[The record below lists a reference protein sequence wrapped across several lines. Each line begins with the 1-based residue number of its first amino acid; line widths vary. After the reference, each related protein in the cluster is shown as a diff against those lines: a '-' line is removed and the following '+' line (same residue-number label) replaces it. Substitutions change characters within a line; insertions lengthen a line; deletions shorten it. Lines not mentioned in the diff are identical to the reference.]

1 MRHRLPLITAA
12 VALLLC
18 LGASG
23 CRPFTRDTPPAELDD
38 DFPPNALTKAHIQ
51 PDPAYL
57 ANCKAVQDSAAKY
70 GAARVHLWNEI
81 DTDAALKKSDDFP
94 RFDDPT
100 LGPGRVMAYYLIDP
114 AGRAETH
121 FVRITYATR
130 PGLETSVR
138 RFLARAMYHP
148 ATIGGSPVRVCVRQE
163 FFFNL
168 AQ

>member
-12 VALLLC
+12 TALLLC
-18 LGASG
+18 LGASA
-23 CRPFTRDTPPAELDD
+23 CRPFTPDTPPAHLVVDL
-38 DFPPNALTKAHIQ
+38 PPNALMKAHIQ

-70 GAARVHLWNEI
+70 GAAPVHLWNEI
-81 DTDAALKKSDDFP
+81 DTDAELKKSDDFP

-100 LGPGRVMAYYLIDP
+100 LGPGRVMTYYIVGP

-138 RFLARAMYHP
+138 KFLARAAYHP
-148 ATIGGSPVRVCVRQE
+148 ATAGGAPVRVCVRQE

-168 AQ
+168 GQ

>member
-1 MRHRLPLITAA
+1 MRHRLPFIAA
-12 VALLLC
+12 AAALLLC
-18 LGASG
+18 LGASA

-38 DFPPNALTKAHIQ
+38 DLPPNALTKMRIK
-51 PDPAYL
+51 PDTAYL
-57 ANCKAVQDSAAKY
+57 ANCKALQDSAAKY
-70 GAARVHLWNEI
+70 GAARVHLWNEL
-81 DTDAALKKSDDFP
+81 DTDAALRKSDDFP
-94 RFDDPT
+94 RFDPEF
-100 LGPGRVMAYYLIDP
+100 GPGRVMAYYVIDP
-114 AGRAETH
+114 AGRAEPH

-138 RFLARAMYHP
+138 KFLARAMYHP